1 MSSDTTLRFLLQK
14 KEREVSK
21 LSYSHDFV
29 ILLYVIIVD
38 RSKKARTQC
47 RRTP

>member
-1 MSSDTTLRFLLQK
+1 MSSDTKLNFLLQK

-21 LSYSHDFV
+21 LSYDFV